1 MFDGAPSWSLG
12 ASETGESQNAR
23 EAVGLIASRWRGGK
37 IGTYS
42 GISCFRNGNA
52 LLVEVII

>member
-23 EAVGLIASRWRGGK
+23 EAVGLIASRWR
-37 IGTYS
+37 
-42 GISCFRNGNA
+42 A
-52 LLVEVII
+52 LVALETATPDWSK